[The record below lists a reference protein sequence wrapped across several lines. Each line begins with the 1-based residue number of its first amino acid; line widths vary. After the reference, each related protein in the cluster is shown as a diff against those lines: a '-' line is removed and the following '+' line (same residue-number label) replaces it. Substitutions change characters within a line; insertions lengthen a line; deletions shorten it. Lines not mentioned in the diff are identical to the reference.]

1 LRSRNEFDYERS
13 RSRRTTMSYML
24 HGNAFEH
31 DEEGYL
37 KDLSIWNKE
46 LAELIAQSENIQMT
60 PEHWEVVD
68 FLREYYEEYQ
78 IAPAIRILVKE
89 MKKKF
94 GNDRGDQKYLYSLFP
109 YGPAKQACKIAGLP
123 KPTGCV

>member
-1 LRSRNEFDYERS
+1 
-13 RSRRTTMSYML
+13 MSYML

-46 LAELIAQSENIQMT
+46 LAELIAQSENIDMT

-94 GNDRGDQKYLYSLFP
+94 GSDKGDQKYLYTLFP

>member
-1 LRSRNEFDYERS
+1 
-13 RSRRTTMSYML
+13 MSAYAF
-24 HGNAFEH
+24 HGAEIAH

-37 KDLSIWNKE
+37 ADIGEWTPE
-46 LAELIAQSENIQMT
+46 LAELIAKSENIDMT

-78 IAPAIRILVKE
+78 IAPAVRILTKE
-89 MKKKF
+89 MTKRHGKAK
-94 GNDRGDQKYLYSLFP
+94 GDQRYLYSLFP